1 MFKCRARIFRKICMN
16 APRKIKPSAG
26 VVEVRGSGGGQDR
39 RVEDAQISISS
50 DWDGHLLL
58 LLRALGMH

>member
-1 MFKCRARIFRKICMN
+1 MN

-26 VVEVRGSGGGQDR
+26 AVEVRGSGGGQDR

>member
-1 MFKCRARIFRKICMN
+1 MPLGKLNPALVGWRCWSR
-16 APRKIKPSAG
+16 
-26 VVEVRGSGGGQDR
+26 VEALESGGGQDR

-58 LLRALGMH
+58 LLRALGTH

>member
-1 MFKCRARIFRKICMN
+1 MN

-26 VVEVRGSGGGQDR
+26 GVEVRGSGGGQDR

-50 DWDGHLLL
+50 DWDGRLLL